1 MPSWSLEPLTPADL
15 DEVLAIERLS
25 FATPWSRGA
34 FLYEMRQNPAAR
46 CWVARGAP
54 PAPSVLGYLCLWEVP
69 PEIHIT
75 NMAVH
80 PEWRRQG
87 IARALL
93 AAILEDARRRGMTLA
108 LLEVRPTNAEAL
120 GLYEG
125 LGFQIVGRRKGYYF
139 DTGEDALLM
148 QADLTPSPSSSPPP
162 HPASPQGGEEKR

>member
-1 MPSWSLEPLTPADL
+1 MVSWSLEPLTPADL
-15 DEVLAIERLS
+15 DEVLAIERAS
-25 FATPWSRGA
+25 FSTPWSRGA

-46 CWVARGAP
+46 CWVARGAA
-54 PAPSVLGYLCLWEVP
+54 PAPSVLGYLCLWEIP

-75 NMAVH
+75 NLAMH

-87 IARALL
+87 IARGFLR
-93 AAILEDARRRGMTLA
+93 AILEDARRRGITLV
-108 LLEVRPTNAEAL
+108 LLEVRPNNAEAL

-148 QADLTPSPSSSPPP
+148 QAQLAPSPLSSPP
-162 HPASPQGGEEKR
+162 GGERV